1 MIVDLGSKSPILN
14 LEILEMK
21 ILNSDKD
28 SENISFN
35 WIMNNINIYNFCQD
49 KDKII
54 RRTIF
59 GDNCKPLIL
68 TKTDMEYLKYFDMDK
83 IDSKVI
89 NHKEI
94 SSIKKRLKPFFY
106 LYIMKDSL
114 DQIISYRLFIKSPKL
129 TLSTVVSTL
138 SILTFEALIFNRGIN
153 LLNSN

>member
-1 MIVDLGSKSPILN
+1 MIVDLISKSPILN

-28 SENISFN
+28 PENISFN

-68 TKTDMEYLKYFDMDK
+68 KKTDLEYLKYFDMDK
-83 IDSKVI
+83 IDSKII

-106 LYIMKDSL
+106 LYIIKDSFH
-114 DQIISYRLFIKSPKL
+114 QIISYRLFIKSPKL

-138 SILTFEALIFNRGIN
+138 SNLTFEALIFNRGIG
-153 LLNSN
+153 LLNTN